1 MMSDMAYGRFSSDQ
15 NRALAAVDRGIR
27 RISAL

>member
-1 MMSDMAYGRFSSDQ
+1 MTNAIAYRLLRSDQ